1 MRNAPYCADTR
12 LTGPVNLFSSPL
24 NRLTN
29 LIVYEIAG
37 IQSIIF
43 FPLAKTNL
51 RINLYETLQQSNN
64 RDSVDS

>member
-12 LTGPVNLFSSPL
+12 LTGLFSSPL

-51 RINLYETLQQSNN
+51 RVNLYETLQQSNN